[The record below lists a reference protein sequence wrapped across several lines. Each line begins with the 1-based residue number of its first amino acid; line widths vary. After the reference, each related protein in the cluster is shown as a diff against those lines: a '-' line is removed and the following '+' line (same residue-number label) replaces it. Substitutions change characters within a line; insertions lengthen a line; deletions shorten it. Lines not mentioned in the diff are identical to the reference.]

1 MVHVMG
7 STIPWRSMI
16 CRAFAFFLVFSI
28 LSNLPSRSA
37 LPLFQPHSHR
47 AHHYAVSDAP
57 LDSLAN
63 Q

>member
-1 MVHVMG
+1 MEEYDLQGFV
-7 STIPWRSMI
+7 
-16 CRAFAFFLVFSI
+16 FFLVLLYPVVS
-28 LSNLPSRSA
+28 SSSSA